1 MRFGANTFI
10 FRSPFSTDRDLDLI
24 PKLKEMGFDLI
35 EVAVED
41 PDLVDTDLLK
51 AALEEHDLGVV
62 TCGAYG
68 PGRNISSLD
77 PVERQAAKDYL
88 IWMIDAAQKLGSD
101 VVNGP
106 MYSAVG
112 KDRLENPADREKEW
126 QFAVDG
132 LKRWQLTRKRRE

>member
-41 PDLVDTDLLK
+41 PALVDLD
-51 AALEEHDLGVV
+51 ALESALLDDELGVV
-62 TCGAYG
+62 TCGAFG

-88 IWMIDAAQKLGSD
+88 VWMIGAAQRLGSD
-101 VVNGP
+101 VVAGP
-106 MYSAVG
+106 M
-112 KDRLENPADREKEW
+112 R
-126 QFAVDG
+126 
-132 LKRWQLTRKRRE
+132 T